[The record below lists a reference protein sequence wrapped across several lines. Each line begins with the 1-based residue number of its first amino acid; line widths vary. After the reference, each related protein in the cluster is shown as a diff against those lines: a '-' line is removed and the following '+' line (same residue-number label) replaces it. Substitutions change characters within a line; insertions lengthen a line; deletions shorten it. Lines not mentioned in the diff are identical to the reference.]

1 MKETMTPASVLR
13 TVLFGRVYTH
23 SKYLIPSQQR
33 VLDRLLNIKKVSHEY
48 LQKQKKKQE
57 LGEPVPPFIEA
68 FLNLNDESYYE
79 EVTQH
84 LIAFVGAGEDTTGSL
99 IEVCLY
105 QLAEHPEY
113 QD

>member
-1 MKETMTPASVLR
+1 MKETITPASFLR
-13 TVLFGRVYTH
+13 TVLFGRIYTS

-33 VLDRLLNIKKVSHEY
+33 VLDRLLNLKKVTHEY

-84 LIAFVGAGEDTTGSL
+84 LITFVSAGEDTTGSL